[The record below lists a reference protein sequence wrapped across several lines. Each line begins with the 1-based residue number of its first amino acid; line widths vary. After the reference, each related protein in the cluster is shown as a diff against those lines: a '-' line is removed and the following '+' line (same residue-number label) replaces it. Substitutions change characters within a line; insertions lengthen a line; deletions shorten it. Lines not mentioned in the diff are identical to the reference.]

1 MHCSKDRQFGFSLIE
16 LLVVVAITLVIVAIS
31 VPGLTVA
38 LENYR
43 LDMAGHA
50 AVSLL
55 VQTRLQAVRNNA
67 PAYVQY
73 NNAST
78 PNMAYIT
85 NDPATAYSV
94 GLPDIETVN
103 TSFSTAMPDH
113 TQLDALLSNGNTG
126 VTAEIGTVI
135 GFNARGLPCIEGAS
149 AAVCQQMDPTTQ
161 NTPFFE
167 WFMVDSKGGWEAVTV
182 SPAGRVKAWRM
193 SSSTGC
199 GYPVCWQ

>member
-1 MHCSKDRQFGFSLIE
+1 MHCSKDRQFGFSLME
-16 LLVVVAITLVIVAIS
+16 LLLVVAITLVIVAIS
-31 VPGLTVA
+31 VPGLTLA

-50 AVSLL
+50 AASLL

-78 PNMAYIT
+78 PNIAYIT
-85 NDPATAYSV
+85 NDPATVYSI
-94 GLPDIETVN
+94 GLPDIETVS
-103 TSFSTAMPDH
+103 TSFSTANLPDH
-113 TQLDALLSNGNTG
+113 TQLDTLLSNGNTG
-126 VTAEIGTVI
+126 VVAEIGTVI
-135 GFNARGLPCIEGAS
+135 GFNARGLPCLEGAS
-149 AAVCQQMDPTTQ
+149 AAVCQQLDANG
-161 NTPFFE
+161 NTAYFE
-167 WFMVDSKGGWEAVTV
+167 WFMVDAKGGWEAVTV